1 MPLIPLLLAGGSIVA
16 WESLFGG
23 ADDSAS
29 LLSWSNVLK
38 IAVVAGAAYFAARAV
53 KAI

>member
-1 MPLIPLLLAGGSIVA
+1 MPLLLLTGAGSIVA

-23 ADDSAS
+23 ADDNQS
-29 LLSWSNVLK
+29 LLSWSNIIK
-38 IAVVAGAAYFAARAV
+38 IAAVAGAAYFVARAV